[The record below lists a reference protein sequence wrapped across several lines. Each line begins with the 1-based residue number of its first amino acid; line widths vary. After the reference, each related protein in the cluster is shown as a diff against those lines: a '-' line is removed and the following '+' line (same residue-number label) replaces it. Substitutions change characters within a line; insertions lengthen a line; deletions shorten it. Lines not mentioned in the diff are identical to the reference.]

1 MTPEQ
6 LCQIEELYH
15 AARQDREVLRS
26 ADAELRR
33 EVESLLAHEHELLP
47 NLSASV
53 TAEEDL
59 RNEHGGLEIL
69 PGTQLGPYIIEGPLG
84 EGGMGVVYRAR
95 DSKLNRPVAVKFLS
109 TDRFDIS
116 AHRRFHQETRL
127 ASSLNHP
134 HILTVYDTGDYEGR
148 PYLVTEFVD
157 GGTLKDWI
165 KGEKRTWRQIVE
177 LLAGVADGLAAAHNA
192 GILHRDIKPANILV
206 ATNGYAKL
214 ADFGLAKLAESPA
227 IEPNR
232 TLSAEHTGPGFIVA
246 TIAYMSPEQAA
257 GQPADARSDIFSFG
271 VVLYEMLTGRRPFA
285 GGTDAEFAQAILH
298 ATPGALPGDVPVN
311 LATTVEKALEKDPA
325 ERYQTARDLVV
336 DLRRAVRRKLD
347 DPPLKTVKPALRVP
361 LWAWAMLGA
370 LIVAAAVAVAVIV
383 WRIGRVPPALENPL
397 ANAIFTRLTD
407 YEGTEVDASI
417 SPDGKFVAFLSDRTG
432 HFSAWLVRIGAGMPI
447 NLTPGPEDQR
457 APLRSIGFSP
467 EGSEIWLSGTDSR
480 KIRMVPLVGGEP
492 RVFLGEKAVSPVW
505 SPDGARLA
513 YHSLDAGDPIFVAD
527 RDGGNARQIFR
538 DRPDKHNHY
547 LAWAADGQHIYFVHG
562 TPATKDMDLWE
573 ISASGGTPERL
584 TQLDSEMSDPTPLG
598 DKTVLYVARQTDGSG
613 PWIWA
618 YDVVRKSS
626 RRITFGLEKYT
637 SLSASADGKRL
648 AVTLANPKAG
658 LWSVPI
664 SDSVAAESDA
674 KPFTLPSARALA
686 PRFRENTLYYLS
698 SQGAGDSLWRFEA
711 GKTTEIWRETQGGLL
726 QPPAVSPDGRRIA
739 IVIRK
744 EGKGRLRVLAADGSQ
759 SSTIGPDFDVEGSSD
774 WSPDGKW
781 IVTGGNDGK
790 GAGLFKIPS
799 DGGTPVRLSA
809 KVARNPVWSPAG
821 DLIVYSGPNVFT
833 LTPVLAMRPDGTPV
847 KIPEIKTHRDGER
860 LRFLP
865 TGRGLVYMQGEGATP
880 WQDFWLLD
888 LKTMKT
894 RRLTRFSDRAT
905 MRTFDVSPDGK
916 SLIFDRQREN
926 SSAVLIDLQV
936 KPQ

>member
-1 MTPEQ
+1 MTPER
-6 LCQIEELYH
+6 LRQIEELYH
-15 AARQDREVLRS
+15 AARQDREVLKS
-26 ADAELRR
+26 ADVELRR
-33 EVESLLAHEHELLP
+33 EVESLLTHEQEPLP
-47 NLSASV
+47 NLSAGMVS
-53 TAEEDL
+53 EEDL
-59 RNEHGGLEIL
+59 KDEYGGVEIL
-69 PGTQLGPYIIEGPLG
+69 PGTQLGPYIIEAPLG

-109 TDRFDIS
+109 AGHFDLS
-116 AHRRFHQETRL
+116 ARRRFQQETHL

-157 GGTLKDWI
+157 GGTLKDWVRA
-165 KGEKRTWRQIVE
+165 EKRSWRQIVE
-177 LLAGVADGLAAAHNA
+177 LLTGVADGLAAAHNA

-214 ADFGLAKLAESPA
+214 ADFGLAKLVESPA
-227 IEPNR
+227 TDRTR
-232 TLSAEHTGPGFIVA
+232 TLSVEHTRPGLIVA

-257 GQPADARSDIFSFG
+257 GHPADARSDIFSFG
-271 VVLYEMLTGRRPFA
+271 VVLYEMLTGRRPFT
-285 GGTDAEFAQAILH
+285 GETDAEFVQAILH
-298 ATPGALPGDVPVN
+298 ATPDALPGDVPVS
-311 LATTVEKALEKDPA
+311 LATTVEKTLEKDPA

-336 DLRRAVRRKLD
+336 DLRRAVRRKTE
-347 DPPLKTVKPALRVP
+347 DPPLKAAKPAIRVP
-361 LWAWAMLGA
+361 LWSWMVLA
-370 LIVAAAVAVAVIV
+370 LAIVVMATMV
-383 WRIGRVPPALENPL
+383 WQAGRVSPAPENPL
-397 ANAIFTRLTD
+397 ANAMFTRLTD

-447 NLTPGPEDQR
+447 NLTPGPEDER
-457 APLRSIGFSP
+457 APLRSIGFSSD
-467 EGSEIWLSGTDSR
+467 GSEIWLSGTDSR

-492 RVFLGEKAVSPVW
+492 RVFLGEKAVSPAW

-513 YHSLDAGDPIFVAD
+513 YHTLDAGDPIFVAD
-527 RDGGNARQIFR
+527 RDGGNAHQIFR

-547 LAWAADGQHIYFVHG
+547 LTWAADGQHIYFVHG
-562 TPATKDMDLWE
+562 TPATKDMDLWQ

-613 PWIWA
+613 PWILA
-618 YDVVRKSS
+618 YDVVHKSS

-664 SDSVAAESDA
+664 SDSVAPETDA
-674 KPFTLPSARALA
+674 KQFTLPSARALG
-686 PRFRENTLYYLS
+686 PRFRGNVLYYLS
-698 SQGAGDSLWRFEA
+698 SQGAGDGLWRFEA
-711 GKTTEIWRETQGGLL
+711 GKATEVWRETQGGLL

-744 EGKGRLRVLAADGSQ
+744 EGKGRLRVLTADGSQ
-759 SSTIGPDFDVEGSSD
+759 SNTIGPDFDVEGSSD

-781 IVTGGNDGK
+781 IVTGGNDGS

-809 KVARNPVWSPAG
+809 KVSRNPVWSPLG

-833 LTPVLAMRPDGTPV
+833 LTPVLAMKPDGTPI
-847 KIPEIKTHRDGER
+847 KMPEIKTHRDGER

-865 TGRGLVYMQGEGATP
+865 SGHGLVYMQGDGATP
-880 WQDFWLLD
+880 WQDFSLLD

-894 RRLTRFSDRAT
+894 RPLTRLSDRAT

-916 SLIFDRQREN
+916 NLIFDRQREN
-926 SSAVLIDLQV
+926 SSAVLIDLKADSQ
-936 KPQ
+936 